1 MNARNVVRGRAVDAT
16 ETSESEVTVFTCA
29 VCHAKECRDELMT
42 ELFQLDGQYVL
53 VEGIPADVC
62 ARCGEESFSSGTT
75 EKIRLLVH
83 SRAESTNSIAMPVF
97 EFS

>member
-1 MNARNVVRGRAVDAT
+1 M
-16 ETSESEVTVFTCA
+16 FTCA
-29 VCHAKECRDELMT
+29 VCHAKECRDELVT
-42 ELFQLDGQYVL
+42 EPFQIDGQYAL

-62 ARCGEESFSSGTT
+62 ARCGEESLSSGTT

-83 SRAESTNSIAMPVF
+83 SQTESTKSIAMPVL